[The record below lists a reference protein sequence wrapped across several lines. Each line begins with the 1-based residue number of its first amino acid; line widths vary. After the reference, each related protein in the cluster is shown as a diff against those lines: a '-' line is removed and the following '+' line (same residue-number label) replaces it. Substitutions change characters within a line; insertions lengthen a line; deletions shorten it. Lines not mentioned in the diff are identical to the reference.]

1 MKKHLL
7 GALAISVLVMTACA
21 QSKKMKSQGTSSASA
36 VKTPAVHYVSM
47 ERTACFGQC
56 PTYKI
61 EMFED
66 GRVVYEGRMFAKP
79 QGTYEKNIG
88 AEKVKA
94 IFDKFEYYRADTC
107 KKEYE
112 MLISDLPGLTYEIKL
127 DNETKQ
133 INNAHFGPGFLKEL
147 ANKIDQNVKPDDSWK
162 KTADFKNE

>member
-21 QSKKMKSQGTSSASA
+21 QSKKMKSQGTVSGSA
-36 VKTPAVHYVSM
+36 VAAPAIRYISM

-61 EMFED
+61 ELFED
-66 GRVVYEGRMFAKP
+66 GRVVYEGGMFAKP
-79 QGTYEKNIG
+79 QGTYEKSVG
-88 AEKVKA
+88 AETVKT

-112 MLISDLPGLTYEIKL
+112 MLISDLPGLTYVIKHG
-127 DNETKQ
+127 NETKQ

-147 ANKIDQNVKPDDSWK
+147 ANKIDQNIKPDDSWK
-162 KTADFKNE
+162 KTADFKKE